1 MKIFLTGLTALALVG
16 TAAANAG
23 ALDDGFV
30 IKTSGASETKAG
42 ARSADKGDLDLAE
55 RLTRRGL
62 ERAGSGPSQS
72 VAWSNLCAIEA
83 RQGDLTEALAACD
96 QAVARYDESDAAY
109 RNRGVVKLKLGDAA
123 GAAADFRASLA
134 LESDERTAALLAEAE
149 SAGAPSQIA
158 AQ

>member
-1 MKIFLTGLTALALVG
+1 MKTFLTGLSVLALLTG
-16 TAAANAG
+16 GAANAE

-30 IKTSGASETKAG
+30 VKTSGASETKAG

-62 ERAGSGPSQS
+62 ERAGSGPAQS
-72 VAWSNLCAIEA
+72 AAWSDLCAIEA
-83 RQGDLTEALAACD
+83 RQGDLTEAPAACN
-96 QAVARYDESDAAY
+96 QAVARYDGSDAAY
-109 RNRGVVKLKLGDAA
+109 RNRGVVKLQLGDTA

-134 LESDERTAALLAEAE
+134 LDQDDRTAALLAEAE
-149 SAGAPSQIA
+149 SASAPAQVA